1 MAFSYDVSTDT
12 GLMRL
17 ELGDTAEGAGIKPNG
32 SNFSDEE
39 LGVWLTREG
48 SVMRACAAACEA
60 LARAWSSVANTA
72 SGPLREDGAA
82 VAGAWQARADKL
94 RNQYGFGAT
103 DTDFQTGAFVGGFVR
118 EEAS

>member
-1 MAFSYDVSTDT
+1 MAFSYDVSTNT
-12 GLMRL
+12 GLVRL

-60 LARAWSSVANTA
+60 LAWAWSSVANTS
-72 SGPLREDGAA
+72 SGPLSEDGDPVAA
-82 VAGAWQARADKL
+82 KWAAQGKALRA
-94 RNQYGFGAT
+94 QYGYGAT
-103 DTDFQTGAFVGGFVR
+103 GADYATGAFVGGFVR